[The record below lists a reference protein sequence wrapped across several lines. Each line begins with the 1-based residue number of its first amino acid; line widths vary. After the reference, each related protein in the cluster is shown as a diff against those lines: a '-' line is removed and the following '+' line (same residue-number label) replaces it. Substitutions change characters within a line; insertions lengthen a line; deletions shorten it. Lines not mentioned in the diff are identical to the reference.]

1 MGSYDLVNRR
11 MSLRNHSLQ
20 SKQIC
25 APSRDPLKINLMC
38 RQRREHHV
46 FGVLI
51 QMVPGLETRLM
62 EGLEEDLVSIA
73 EMVCPI
79 IFYVKDN
86 C

>member
-1 MGSYDLVNRR
+1 MGSYDLW

-25 APSRDPLKINLMC
+25 APSNDSLKIYLMC
-38 RQRREHHV
+38 RQRREHRV
-46 FGVLI
+46 FGVLL
-51 QMVPGLETRLM
+51 QMVPGLETCLM
-62 EGLEEDLVSIA
+62 EGLEEDLVSIM
-73 EMVCPI
+73 EIVCPM